1 MSKTVET
8 KNVVNMTEVKEAEIK
23 EIPVEVPAEPAE
35 LTVTVKQNLFDV
47 VHELDYNRR
56 LKKAQKKAE
65 KLAKKAAAAEEPK
78 EESSKGKKILKV
90 AGVATVF
97 AAGVTGALLFGG
109 KGDSSDGPVE
119 LGEGD
124 VTVSDAPAEL
134 PAMETISIPDPV
146 PTDVPATEA

>member
-1 MSKTVET
+1 MSKVET
-8 KNVVNMTEVKEAEIK
+8 KNVVNMTEVKEAEIN
-23 EIPVEVPAEPAE
+23 EIPAEVPAE
-35 LTVTVKQNLFDV
+35 LTVAVKPNLFDKA
-47 VHELDYNRR
+47 HELDYNRR

-65 KLAKKAAAAEEPK
+65 KQAKKEATAAEPK
-78 EESSKGKKILKV
+78 EESSKTKKILKA

-97 AAGVTGALLFGG
+97 VAGVTGALLFGG
-109 KGDSSDGPVE
+109 KGSSSDGPIE

-124 VTVSDAPAEL
+124 VTASDAPAEL

>member
-1 MSKTVET
+1 MSKIET
-8 KNVVNMTEVKEAEIK
+8 KNVVNMTDVKEAEIK
-23 EIPVEVPAEPAE
+23 EVPVEVPAEPAE
-35 LTVTVKQNLFDV
+35 LTVAVKPNLFDKA
-47 VHELDYNRR
+47 HELDYNRR

-65 KLAKKAAAAEEPK
+65 KQAKKEAAAAEPK
-78 EESSKGKKILKV
+78 EESSKTKKILKA

-97 AAGVTGALLFGG
+97 VAGVTGALLFGG
-109 KGDSSDGPVE
+109 KGSSGDGPVE

-124 VTVSDAPAEL
+124 VTASDAPAEL